1 MTFPSLTRPAAPA
14 DAAADANTPRVL
26 VVGGGLAG
34 AEAAWQV
41 ATGGIPITLWEM
53 RPERRTPAHH
63 TEFLAELVCSNSLGS
78 LLPDRATGIL
88 LDELRRLDSLLV
100 RVAEG
105 VRVPA
110 GRALA
115 VDRTAFADTVTRELR
130 NHPLIRI
137 ETREALEV
145 PPDRPLVLATGPL
158 TSDALAADLQRRAG
172 TANLAFFDALAPIIE
187 VDSVDLTV
195 AFRASR
201 YEDDG
206 PDDDGDYINC
216 PFSRAEYER
225 FATELAAAQQ
235 IPLRDFEAADARF
248 FEGCLPVEVL
258 ARRDPRALAFGPLRP
273 VGLRDPRDGRRPWAV
288 VQLRQDNLAGSLYN
302 LVGFQ
307 TNLTWGE
314 QDRVFRMIPGLANA
328 RFARYGQMHRN
339 TFLCAPRLLA
349 PTLEWRGEPGLFVA
363 GQLAGVEGYLGS
375 VGTGLLAG
383 RNAARRVR
391 GLEPVAPPPET
402 MLGALCRYLAGAEP
416 ERFQPMKANIGILPP
431 LAEPPKGKRERGA
444 AQATR
449 AKAAQDRFLA
459 ELEASPPA
467 GA

>member
-1 MTFPSLTRPAAPA
+1 MPHDSFISVPDA
-14 DAAADANTPRVL
+14 DAPGVL
-26 VVGGGLAG
+26 VIGGGLAG

-41 ATGGIPITLWEM
+41 AARGLPVTVWEM
-53 RPERRTPAHH
+53 RPERQTPAHH
-63 TEFLAELVCSNSLGS
+63 TGLFAELVCSNSLGS

-88 LDELRRLDSLLV
+88 LEELRRLGSLLV

-115 VDRTAFADTVTRELR
+115 VDRTAFAEAVTCELR
-130 NHPLIRI
+130 NHPLIRV
-137 ETREALEV
+137 ETREAAEL
-145 PPDRPLVLATGPL
+145 PADRPLVLATGPL

-172 TANLAFFDALAPIIE
+172 IDNLAFFDALAPIVE

-201 YEDDG
+201 YDDEG
-206 PDDDGDYINC
+206 MGEGGDYLNC
-216 PFSRAEYER
+216 PFNREEYER
-225 FATELAAAQQ
+225 FVAELVAAQRL
-235 IPLRDFEAADARF
+235 PLRDFEAADKRF
-248 FEGCLPVEVL
+248 FEACLPVEVL
-258 ARRDPRALAFGPLRP
+258 AKRDPRALTFGPLRP
-273 VGLRDPRDGRRPWAV
+273 VGLRDPRTGRRPWAV

-339 TFLCAPRLLA
+339 SFLCAPRLLA
-349 PTLEWRGEPGLFVA
+349 PTLEWRGAPGLFVA

-375 VGTGLLAG
+375 VGAGLLAG
-383 RNAARRVR
+383 LNAARRAR
-391 GLEPVAPPPET
+391 GREPVAPPPGT
-402 MLGALCRYLAGAEP
+402 MLGALCHYLAGADP
-416 ERFQPMKANIGILPP
+416 ALFQPMKANLGLLPP
-431 LAEPPKGKRERGA
+431 LVDPPRGKQERGA
-444 AQATR
+444 AQAVR
-449 AKAAQDRFLA
+449 ARAALTAFLE
-459 ELEASPPA
+459 ELAA
-467 GA
+467 D